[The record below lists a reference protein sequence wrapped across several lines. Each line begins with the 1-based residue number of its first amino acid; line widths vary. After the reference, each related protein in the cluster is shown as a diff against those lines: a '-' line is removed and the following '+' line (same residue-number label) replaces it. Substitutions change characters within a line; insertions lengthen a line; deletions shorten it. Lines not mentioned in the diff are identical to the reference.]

1 MAREGRRGVLFM
13 VGATFAFTA
22 MITLVKT
29 LRETM
34 PTLDIMF
41 WRGLVGIPVAFLL
54 ARRDGTVSLV
64 RRDLVLL
71 RAILGTGAMFCFY
84 TATRMLTVADLSFIH
99 KLQPILIA
107 IVAPLILG
115 RSERVGRKVWVV
127 LAAGIS
133 GCAMLLAPDGGAGL
147 AGGLWGLGAV
157 MFTAGA
163 HITVRKLGETD
174 RPAAVVLWFQV
185 IMTLIAG
192 LLVVTTIGRVPR
204 FAPSVWPMV
213 LGVGIAAVAGQV
225 MLTTAYKLERAATV
239 AAASY
244 IQAVW
249 ALGVDL
255 VVFGVVPTVWGLAG
269 GALIVGGGLLLLRSD

>member
-192 LLVVTTIGRVPR
+192 LLVVTTIGRLPR